1 MKIYDLNILW
11 GQAIY
16 QILSLSGF
24 NYTAVVEGSYLAG
37 SFASVGNA
45 GLWPNASP
53 SAQSVCASEQI
64 PIITLRGKKNLYGRG
79 LLEWGF
85 CPGKRLSAMAVVE

>member
-1 MKIYDLNILW
+1 MKIYDLNILL

-16 QILSLSGF
+16 QVLSLSGF
-24 NYTAVVEGSYLAG
+24 NYRAVVEGSYLAG

-53 SAQSVCASEQI
+53 SAQSI
-64 PIITLRGKKNLYGRG
+64 
-79 LLEWGF
+79 
-85 CPGKRLSAMAVVE
+85 

>member
-45 GLWPNASP
+45 GLWPNAPP
-53 SAQSVCASEQI
+53 SAQSV
-64 PIITLRGKKNLYGRG
+64 
-79 LLEWGF
+79 
-85 CPGKRLSAMAVVE
+85 

>member
-1 MKIYDLNILW
+1 MKIYDLNILS

-24 NYTAVVEGSYLAG
+24 NYTAAVEGSYLAG

-45 GLWPNASP
+45 GLWPNALP
-53 SAQSVCASEQI
+53 SAQS
-64 PIITLRGKKNLYGRG
+64 T
-79 LLEWGF
+79 
-85 CPGKRLSAMAVVE
+85 